1 MTEARRVAGS
11 TGSDAASVNDLPG
24 VEVVIAAQ
32 NLGMNVERVQLFIE
46 RMGLSR
52 ETLVRYA
59 DAFVEAQIR
68 RQIDRLAARLPY
80 EPLSSESV

>member
-1 MTEARRVAGS
+1 MPAPEEKPV
-11 TGSDAASVNDLPG
+11 DELPG
-24 VEVVIAAQ
+24 AEVVIAAQ

-59 DAFVEAQIR
+59 DAFVEAKIR